1 MRFKHETDLLHG
13 SISDKMIRFVFPL
26 AATGILQQ
34 LFNAADVAIMG
45 RYVSSDAMAAV
56 GGNSALITL
65 LVGIFLGLSLGTNVV
80 ISNFTGQ
87 KNREGVGAAVETSI
101 IIALVS
107 GLFLIVIGE
116 LTAPV
121 MLEWMGVPDRVFDM
135 ALRYLRIYMLGMPVI
150 LLYNFEAS
158 IFRSIGNTG
167 TPLIVLTISGVTNVF
182 LNLFFVLG
190 CGMNVEGVATAT
202 VIANLLS
209 AIVLFIEL
217 MREKSDIKINSI
229 KLKFDTDIMKRILAI
244 GVPAGIQG
252 SLFAFSNIIIQA
264 AINSLGAD
272 AMAGSAAGYNVEIL
286 IYFII
291 NAYGQAGTTF
301 IGQNYGAGNPERC
314 RRITRLCMTNMAIFA
329 IAGTVVI
336 LVLGRGILSF
346 FNDDPQVLALAYA
359 RVKIV
364 GALQILYGGIE
375 VFSGCMRGYG
385 HSLAP
390 AVMCLVGVCAIRIV
404 WVFTAFRYFNSYEGL
419 MMIYPISWAV
429 TVIALFIEYIRLK
442 RTVLREFFEG
452 ELASNA

>member
-1 MRFKHETDLLHG
+1 MIINILMNVRLGMRFKRETDLLHG

-301 IGQNYGAGNPERC
+301 IGQTTEPEIQEGVEELR
-314 RRITRLCMTNMAIFA
+314 
-329 IAGTVVI
+329 
-336 LVLGRGILSF
+336 
-346 FNDDPQVLALAYA
+346 AY
-359 RVKIV
+359 V
-364 GALQILYGGIE
+364 
-375 VFSGCMRGYG
+375 
-385 HSLAP
+385 
-390 AVMCLVGVCAIRIV
+390 
-404 WVFTAFRYFNSYEGL
+404 
-419 MMIYPISWAV
+419 
-429 TVIALFIEYIRLK
+429 
-442 RTVLREFFEG
+442 
-452 ELASNA
+452 